1 MTESISWPSP
11 AAAQKLTAQSSVA
24 EPEQSDIGK
33 RFEQM
38 LWAEMLMHAGLEEA
52 LTKNGGEAASSFSRY
67 VVEAIAED
75 IAEKHPLGLGAG
87 GQQITRSAVK

>member
-11 AAAQKLTAQSSVA
+11 GAAQKLTGQSPIAST
-24 EPEQSDIGK
+24 EPSDIGK

-87 GQQITRSAVK
+87 GQQITGGAGK